1 MANND
6 LTPKQARF
14 VEEYLIDLNGTQA
27 AIRAGYSPKTANEQA
42 ARLLANASVAA
53 AVAEAQQA
61 RSERTQITQDRV
73 LKEYARLAFS
83 DMRNLMAW
91 DAQGMSLKTSADLSE
106 DVAACVAEVT
116 QTVTK
121 DGGSMKL
128 KVHDKKGALD
138 SVAKHL
144 GMFVER
150 HAGAD
155 GGPMI
160 VEIVRFGA
168 RAASGSDSATG

>member
-1 MANND
+1 MATT

-14 VEEYLIDLNGTQA
+14 VEEYLIDLNASQA
-27 AIRAGYSPKTANEQA
+27 AIRAGYSAKNANVEG
-42 ARLLANASVAA
+42 ARLLANASIAA

-91 DAQGMSLKTSADLSE
+91 DASGLSLKTSADLTE

-121 DGGSMKL
+121 EGGSMKL

-155 GGPMI
+155 GGPI
-160 VEIVRFGA
+160 VVELARFGTK
-168 RAASGSDSATG
+168 AASDPGPASS